1 VRLRYGDLETFVQR
15 FAPNVTRG
23 GIFLGTRTP
32 RAPGTVFAFEVL
44 LSTGQIALA
53 GEGKVIWVKEF
64 DPAAPQRPHGM
75 GVQFTHIDPATR
87 ETLNRILRSKGSDG
101 GAGRARNGTGPVAVA
116 VDTSVDL
123 AAEYGLDE
131 TALRR
136 AVDHRWMVTTADS
149 ELDDLVKPE
158 PAEAPVTLEQALAE
172 LPRLLNP
179 TAAGRRRSGAYR
191 SLETTNTQIGE
202 PDRAQ
207 TEKSRPVIDEISGG
221 NGHDPKG

>member
-1 VRLRYGDLETFVQR
+1 MQR

-23 GIFLGTRTP
+23 GIFLATRTP
-32 RAPGTVFAFEVL
+32 RPPGASFAFEVL

-87 ETLNRILRSKGSDG
+87 ETLNRILRSKSSG
-101 GAGRARNGTGPVAVA
+101 GAGAARGRNGTGPVPIAAA
-116 VDTSVDL
+116 VDTAVDL

-131 TALRR
+131 ATLRR

-149 ELDDLVKPE
+149 ELDDILKSDQAE
-158 PAEAPVTLEQALAE
+158 PAPTLEQALAE
-172 LPRLLNP
+172 LPRLLDP
-179 TAAGRRRSGAYR
+179 AAARRRSGVYR
-191 SLETTNTQIGE
+191 SLEITNTQVGDE
-202 PDRAQ
+202 RAP
-207 TEKSRPVIDEISGG
+207 TEKSRPVVDAAGETTSG
-221 NGHDPKG
+221 NGHRRDE